1 MLKRRAPE
9 NDDNSEIAPLN
20 PAQQAQ
26 ADESVRRMEAGD
38 RQRELAARR
47 SDKWREKL
55 IVNGQGVPKTVLA
68 NAITALRLAPEW
80 QSVLMFDEFALVTRV
95 QHSPPWEGGAL
106 ANRAWTPIDDLRVT
120 DWLQHQNIMVGLDV
134 ASQAVETVARDEQFH
149 PVRDY
154 LNSVR
159 WDGRPRVATW
169 LTSHLG
175 VERSDYAD
183 AVGQRLLISAV
194 ARVMQPGCKADAML
208 IIEGPQGAG
217 KSKAIDCLVGQW
229 FSDELSDIGTKDA
242 SLQLGGAWVFE
253 LSELDAM
260 QRSDIAKLKAFLSRR
275 TDRFRPP
282 YGRRVIE
289 VPRQC
294 VFIGTTNSE
303 SYLRDETGARRFWPV
318 KAHTININAIERD
331 RDQLWAEAVDL
342 YRAGHA
348 WWIDSSD
355 IATAARQQQDERYS
369 GDPWDDAIAKH
380 IEYLRET
387 SVGEILRE
395 VFHIEPAQWKQGDQN
410 RVARSLTSLGWIKYQ
425 HRNGARREW
434 RYRRLET

>member
-1 MLKRRAPE
+1 MLSRRDE
-9 NDDNSEIAPLN
+9 SEDEVPPLT
-20 PAQQAQ
+20 PAQKAA
-26 ADESVRRMEAGD
+26 ADALVARLEAGD
-38 RQRELAARR
+38 RQRDLAARR

-55 IVNGQGVPKTVLA
+55 IVNGQGAPKPVVA

-80 QSVLMFDEFALVTRV
+80 QAVLRFDEFALVTRV
-95 QHSPPWEGGAL
+95 QHSPPWEGSAL
-106 ANRAWTPIDDLRVT
+106 ANRTWTPIDDLRLT
-120 DWLQHQNIMVGLDV
+120 DWLQHQNILVGLDV

-154 LNSVR
+154 LNGLH
-159 WDGRPRVATW
+159 WDRRPRVTNW

-175 VERSDYAD
+175 VDRSDYSE
-183 AVGQRLLISAV
+183 AVGQRFLISAV
-194 ARVMQPGCKADAML
+194 ARVMAPGCKADAML
-208 IIEGPQGAG
+208 IIEGLQGVG

-229 FSDELSDIGTKDA
+229 FSDELSDVGTKDA

-260 QRSDIAKLKAFLSRR
+260 QRSDVAKLKAFLSRR

-318 KAHTININAIERD
+318 KAHTIDIAAIQRD
-331 RDQLWAEAVDL
+331 RDQLWAEAIDL
-342 YRAGHA
+342 YRAGHV
-348 WWIDSSD
+348 WWIDNSD
-355 IATAARQQQDERYS
+355 IASAARQEQDERYS

-380 IEYLRET
+380 VELHRET

-395 VFHIEPAQWKQGDQN
+395 VFHIEPAQWKQADQT

-425 HRNGARREW
+425 HRSGDRREW
-434 RYRRLET
+434 RYRRLEV